1 MPGDPRPIGV
11 FDSGMGGLTVLRAL
25 VARLPHERFVYLG
38 DTARLPYGTK
48 SAETVQAYALQATR
62 LLLDQGVKMLVI
74 ACNTAS
80 AVALYLLEEA
90 WEKVP
95 VIGVIEPGARAGVAA
110 TRNRR
115 IAVIATE
122 GTVKGGAYARAIRKL
137 MADAEIVQQPCQVFV
152 ALAEEGWT
160 ASPATHAAAE
170 HYLGPLFEA
179 RGAPDTLV
187 LGCTHFPVLADV
199 IRKTIGEAV
208 ALVDSAETTAQA
220 VADALARAGIESDAE
235 ARGESA
241 TRFFATDSPERFA
254 RVGAIFLG
262 RPDRGG
268 LGRAG
273 RPPRLTHQTFGGGS
287 LSGSAAES
295 SVGSAAGPAKAAPAS
310 SAATLTS
317 RSRPMSQGRPSSR
330 QHRRAIDERA
340 DGEQQRQHGLLAEH
354 AHARQRALEPIGAG
368 DAAPPP
374 APGPRAISF
383 ATGLPM
389 AAPDTAK
396 PWRRANTASR
406 LEIDP
411 GADAGRERQAHL
423 RQVAHEHHLQG
434 DVDGGGEQRRLDRRC
449 RIAAGIEGRGE
460 APHQHEGQQAERI
473 GGERGA
479 GGGGILRR

>member
-90 WEKVP
+90 WQTVP

-137 MADAEIVQQPCQVFV
+137 MRDAEIVQQPCQVFV

-170 HYLGPLFEA
+170 HYLGPLFRDPRRRIRWCSAA
-179 RGAPDTLV
+179 RISRCSPMSSGRP
-187 LGCTHFPVLADV
+187 
-199 IRKTIGEAV
+199 
-208 ALVDSAETTAQA
+208 SARPWRWSTRRRPRRRPWPTRSPAQGF
-220 VADALARAGIESDAE
+220 RA
-235 ARGESA
+235 A
-241 TRFFATDSPERFA
+241 TKPAGSKARFFATDSPERFA

-262 RPDRGG
+262 RPI
-268 LGRAG
+268 
-273 RPPRLTHQTFGGGS
+273 
-287 LSGSAAES
+287 E
-295 SVGSAAGPAKAAPAS
+295 
-310 SAATLTS
+310 
-317 RSRPMSQGRPSSR
+317 
-330 QHRRAIDERA
+330 
-340 DGEQQRQHGLLAEH
+340 
-354 AHARQRALEPIGAG
+354 
-368 DAAPPP
+368 
-374 APGPRAISF
+374 
-383 ATGLPM
+383 
-389 AAPDTAK
+389 
-396 PWRRANTASR
+396 
-406 LEIDP
+406 
-411 GADAGRERQAHL
+411 
-423 RQVAHEHHLQG
+423 
-434 DVDGGGEQRRLDRRC
+434 
-449 RIAAGIEGRGE
+449 IAAVELVD
-460 APHQHEGQQAERI
+460 
-473 GGERGA
+473 
-479 GGGGILRR
+479 LRA